1 MLWQGRRIKNYQ
13 VSPLEADVPVV
24 KSQVLTFS
32 ISSSAKIGDSAQFF
46 CNATT
51 TEPQYDAYFMHND
64 NQISKA
70 IASYV
75 RGQSSSN
82 ISVTGSGNQYYYKY
96 TISSLSCSD
105 RGNYRCYVVNQ
116 NSDLFKSNS
125 ETLDVLGPAGT
136 PDLTAPS
143 DNQILNDIVTVS
155 CKSNVGSP
163 AQELHLCVGNTCAKP
178 NPPVKQVDQCIFTQT
193 ASLTLQVTK
202 TTKMATCRVGSSSLE
217 DKQTWEVDYPVD
229 AIRLIPDVTEWRLV
243 RGTKGTVDCV
253 ALGNPDPTTMWEFFP
268 ETSQNSSLSW
278 GRTMELDPDTSG
290 VYVQT
295 GK

>member
-1 MLWQGRRIKNYQ
+1 MNFLMEI
-13 VSPLEADVPVV
+13 SLLLTSFLLLLLFDVPVV
-24 KSQVLTFS
+24 KSQTVTFS

-96 TISSLSCSD
+96 SISSLSCSD

-116 NSDLFKSNS
+116 NSDLFKTNS
-125 ETLDVLGPAGT
+125 VTLDVLGPAGT

-143 DNQILNDIVTVS
+143 NNQILNDIVTVFARVTLEVLHR
-155 CKSNVGSP
+155 NYTFVLAIP
-163 AQELHLCVGNTCAKP
+163 ALN
-178 NPPVKQVDQCIFTQT
+178 QT
-193 ASLTLQVTK
+193 HQLNRSISAFSHKLQ
-202 TTKMATCRVGSSSLE
+202 A
-217 DKQTWEVDYPVD
+217 
-229 AIRLIPDVTEWRLV
+229 
-243 RGTKGTVDCV
+243 
-253 ALGNPDPTTMWEFFP
+253 
-268 ETSQNSSLSW
+268 
-278 GRTMELDPDTSG
+278 
-290 VYVQT
+290 
-295 GK
+295 